1 MFKPETGVRVRIF
14 AHKDKLFAHT
24 DIDAVM
30 RAGVGGLLMLM
41 ITMIG
46 NKG

>member
-14 AHKDKLFAHT
+14 ANKDKLFAHT

-30 RAGVGGLLMLM
+30 RASVGGRLMSM
-41 ITMIG
+41 IMMIG
-46 NKG
+46 DKG